1 MEEHILAEKFT
12 ITSLGY
18 NNRNQ
23 IVIQINWSYV
33 LMVAK

>member
-12 ITSLGY
+12 ITSWRY